1 MQKNWIGRSEGMLVR
16 WEVASG
22 SEAGEVTVYTT
33 RPDTLFGAS
42 FLAIAADHPLA
53 KEAATRDAAVDA
65 FCQECRHA
73 GTSLAALETAE
84 KKGIDTGIRVKHPLD
99 RAGSCRSMS
108 RTSS

>member
-22 SEAGEVTVYTT
+22 STETEVTVYTT

-42 FLAIAADHPLA
+42 FLAIAADHPMA
-53 KEAATRDAAVDA
+53 REVSATNPDVDA

-73 GTSLAALETAE
+73 RHL
-84 KKGIDTGIRVKHPLD
+84 
-99 RAGSCRSMS
+99 SCCA
-108 RTSS
+108 